1 MTKLISQPNSIT
13 IKDKNNSLIVD
24 NNVVVGNLPNTNAN
38 DILIYNKKQ
47 TDRTLKE
54 IDKSNKAEMIE
65 ITKAIAQWGYALGI
79 TVVAQDLVTL
89 NNFVRENFPNLNIFD
104 LKVCVRLVSIDSDLL
119 ETDAEHYGKLTLIYV
134 SKVLKAYES
143 YKGKTC
149 FGVRE
154 KIIKLEEANKPP
166 MSKEERM
173 KNFKELLSNAKM
185 TVNNGE
191 PFEDLGEVVYN
202 FIRHNKLIKIDKFL
216 IDKAMQG
223 GEDEFRAYVSDSKR
237 GNLKKMIND
246 VSFTATKKEEM
257 VRRYARRYVAQF
269 WVDNMDLETMLKNL
283 TYEMLLY

>member
-1 MTKLISQPNSIT
+1 MTKLISQQNSI
-13 IKDKNNSLIVD
+13 IVKD
-24 NNVVVGNLPNTNAN
+24 NVVVGNLPNTNSN
-38 DILIYNKKQ
+38 DILVYNKKQ
-47 TDRTLKE
+47 TDRKLKE
-54 IDKSNKAEMIE
+54 ITNSDKSEMTE
-65 ITKAIAQWGYALGI
+65 ITKTIAQWGYALGI

-119 ETDAEHYGKLTLIYV
+119 ETDAEPYGKLTLIYV

-143 YKGKTC
+143 YRGKIC
-149 FGVRE
+149 SEVRQ
-154 KIIKLEEANKPP
+154 KILKIEQDNKPP

-191 PFEDLGEVVYN
+191 FFEDLGEVVYN
-202 FIRHNKLIKIDKFL
+202 FIRHNKLIKIDKVL
-216 IDKAMQG
+216 IDKAMEG
-223 GEDEFRAYVSDSKR
+223 GEAEFRAYVSDSKR

-269 WVDNMDLETMLKNL
+269 WVENMDLEVMLKNL

>member
-13 IKDKNNSLIVD
+13 IKDKNNSIIVD

-54 IDKSNKAEMIE
+54 IDSSNKAEMIE

-143 YKGKTC
+143 YKSKTC

-185 TVNNGE
+185 TVDNGE

-202 FIRHNKLIKIDKFL
+202 FIRHNKLIKIDKVL

-223 GEDEFRAYVSDSKR
+223 GEVEFRAYVSDSKR

-269 WVDNMDLETMLKNL
+269 WVCNMDLEAMLKNL

>member
-1 MTKLISQPNSIT
+1 MTKLISQQNT
-13 IKDKNNSLIVD
+13 IIVKDNI
-24 NNVVVGNLPNTNAN
+24 VVGNLPKASEN

-47 TDRTLKE
+47 TDRKLKD
-54 IDKSNKAEMIE
+54 IDSSNKAEMVE

-89 NNFVRENFPNLNIFD
+89 NNFIRENFPNINIFD

-143 YKGKTC
+143 YKSKVC

-154 KIIKLEEANKPP
+154 KILKLEEDTKPP
-166 MSKEERM
+166 MSKEERI

-191 PFEDLGEVVYN
+191 SFEDFGEVVYN
-202 FIRHNKLIKIDKFL
+202 FIKFNKLMPITKGNIDQKL
-216 IDKAMQG
+216 IDKAMES
-223 GEDEFRAYVSDSKR
+223 GEQEFRANVSDMKR

-246 VSFTATKKEEM
+246 VAFTATKKEEM
-257 VRRYARRYVAQF
+257 VRRYARRYVAEC
-269 WVDNMDLETMLKNL
+269 WVRDMDLEVMLKKL
-283 TYEMLLY
+283 TYEMLMY